1 MRLAI
6 HKTLAMTLAGL
17 CLVLT
22 SPAYAHIVPGETGGL
37 LVGLAHPVFG
47 IDHLLALLA
56 MGLWSAALTG
66 RTRLLIIPA
75 LGLLM
80 AATALAGLAGLA
92 LPYLETGI
100 TLSVLIL
107 GLMLSFALQQRV
119 PGLLLIAL
127 FTLFHG
133 NAHGLEAPS
142 EASLAGYFLGFILA
156 SLALVAA
163 GQWLGRRV
171 LHGPVL
177 RLSGGLLALAGAW
190 MLLG

>member
-1 MRLAI
+1 MRFALSLSLAV
-6 HKTLAMTLAGL
+6 L
-17 CLVLT
+17 CLLFA
-22 SPAYAHIVPGETGGL
+22 SPAFAHILPDETGGL
-37 LVGLAHPVFG
+37 LAGLAHPVFG

-56 MGLWSAALTG
+56 MGLWSAAMTG

-75 LGLLM
+75 VGLLM
-80 AATALAGLAGLA
+80 AASALAGLAGLA
-92 LPYLETGI
+92 LPYMETGI
-100 TLSVLIL
+100 ALSVLIL
-107 GLMLSFALQQRV
+107 GLMLSFALQQQV

-142 EASLAGYFLGFILA
+142 GVSLAAYFLGFALA

-163 GQWLGRRV
+163 GQWLGRVV

-177 RLSGGLLALAGAW
+177 RLSGGVVALAGAW